1 MTDVSVHS
9 HLKIS
14 NLDNVA
20 NYRPI
25 SHLSFLCQLTE
36 RVVKCPLPEY
46 LSGNNLLMSRQE
58 AYIKS
63 HSTESPLL
71 SVQLSHR

>member
-14 NLDNVA
+14 NLDDDDVA

-36 RVVKCPLPEY
+36 RVVKCRLPEY
-46 LSGNNLLMSRQE
+46 LSDNNLLTSRQE

-63 HSTESPLL
+63 HST
-71 SVQLSHR
+71 